1 MKKGILE
8 IRKDRRILFDGGM
21 GTMLIDKG
29 LPMGEPPE
37 KWNLEHP
44 EIVKQ
49 VHSSYFET
57 GSDVVQTNTF
67 GGNRAKLST
76 KGLDKDVRKINLMA
90 AKLALEVTPSNKYV
104 AGDIGPTGRFLK
116 PMGDM
121 TLEKLAEVFAEQAAA
136 LAKGGVDLIS
146 IETMYDLREAVA
158 ALKAAKKATN
168 LPVFASITFNK
179 GPKGFFTIM
188 GDEVSTS
195 MKTLED
201 EGADVVGSNCTLG
214 SGDMLELVRLMRKS
228 ADLPIIAQPN
238 AGQPIL
244 KEGKTIYEQE
254 PEDFAKDIRKMIEVG
269 CNVVGGCCG
278 TNPDFIKAMSEV
290 MKEFNRQNSKVKI

>member
-1 MKKGILE
+1 MKQSILE
-8 IRKDRRILFDGGM
+8 ILKDRHVLFDGAM
-21 GTMLIDKG
+21 GTMLIDRG

-49 VHSSYFET
+49 IHSAYFEA

-67 GGNRAKLST
+67 GGNSIKLST
-76 KGLDKDVRKINLMA
+76 KELDKDVRKINLIA
-90 AKLALEVTPSNKYV
+90 AKLALDVAPPNKYV

-121 TLEKLAEVFAEQAAA
+121 TLEKLEEVFAEQAAA
-136 LAKGGVDLIS
+136 LAEGGVDLIS
-146 IETMYDLREAVA
+146 IETMYDLREAIA

-168 LPVFASITFNK
+168 LPVFVSITFNK

-188 GDEVSTS
+188 GDEASMA
-195 MKTLED
+195 MKTLEE
-201 EGADVVGSNCTLG
+201 EGADVVGSNCSLG
-214 SGDMLELVRLMRKS
+214 SADMLELVKLIRKS
-228 ADLPIIAQPN
+228 TNLPIIAQPN

-244 KEGKTIYEQE
+244 KEDKAAYEQK

-278 TNPDFIKAMSEV
+278 TNPEFIKAMSEV
-290 MKEFNRQNSKVKI
+290 VKEFNRSKE

>member
-1 MKKGILE
+1 MKKSILE
-8 IRKDRRILFDGGM
+8 ILKDRRVLFDGAV
-21 GTMLIDKG
+21 GTMLMDKG

-49 VHSSYFET
+49 VHSAYFEA

-76 KGLDKDVRKINLMA
+76 KELDKDVRKINQVA
-90 AKLALEVTPSNKYV
+90 AKLASEVAPKDKYV
-104 AGDIGPTGRFLK
+104 AGDIGPTGKFIK
-116 PMGDM
+116 PLGDM
-121 TLEKLAEVFAEQAAA
+121 TLDELAEVFAEQAAA
-136 LAKGGVDLIS
+136 LAEGGADLIS

-158 ALKAAKKATN
+158 ALKAAKKVTN
-168 LPVFASITFNK
+168 LPVFAAITFNK
-179 GPKGFFTIM
+179 GPNGFFTIM
-188 GDEVSTS
+188 GNEVSTS
-195 MKTLED
+195 MKVLED

-214 SGDMLELVRLMRKS
+214 SSDMLELAKLMRKGTN
-228 ADLPIIAQPN
+228 LPIIVQPN

-244 KEGKTIYEQE
+244 KEGKTVYEQK
-254 PEDFAKDIRKMIEVG
+254 PEDFAKDMRKMLELG

-278 TNPDFIKAMSEV
+278 TNPAFIKAMSGV
-290 MKEFNRQNSKVKI
+290 VKEFNNQNREVKV